1 MGSHATA
8 EITALLGRLGDG
20 AADARES
27 LLSLVYRELEA
38 IARGYLRRGAASIE
52 PGELVHELYLRL
64 AGADLV
70 ARDRKHFYAIAALA
84 MRQILADRTRRRRAA
99 RRGGGAVQVTLSG
112 LAVAEP
118 ARDLAD
124 VEAALARLE
133 EISPR
138 QARVVELRCLIG
150 MSTAETAEALDVS
163 MRTVEGDW
171 RLARAWLTREL
182 GSAPAQPRR

>member
-8 EITALLGRLGDG
+8 EITALLGRIGDG
-20 AADARES
+20 SPDARDA
-27 LLSLVYRELEA
+27 LLPLVYQELEA

-64 AGADLV
+64 AGGHLA

-84 MRQILADRTRRRRAA
+84 MRQVLADRARRRYAA
-99 RRGGGAVQVTLSG
+99 RRGGGAVQVTLRG
-112 LAVAEP
+112 LAATEA
-118 ARDLAD
+118 ARDMAD
-124 VEAALARLE
+124 IEAALARLE
-133 EISPR
+133 QISPR

-150 MSTAETAEALDVS
+150 MSTAETAEALEVS
-163 MRTVEGDW
+163 TRTVEGDW

-182 GSAPAQPRR
+182 GGAPAQPR

>member
-64 AGADLV
+64 AGAQLA

-84 MRQILADRTRRRRAA
+84 MRQILADRTRRRRAG

-112 LAVAEP
+112 LAAEP

-163 MRTVEGDW
+163 TRTVEGDW